1 MKKTK
6 EFKGM
11 YALLVAVAAMIGV
24 TIYGSC
30 SADEDFWGFDNEYAS
45 SENTRSEV
53 KDMSEYLTL
62 STYDSKEWTSKDY
75 DILTKAIGRI
85 GVSFSETKHCY
96 EFNASSGKQINI
108 SDSLYNCIIGMFEY
122 TNGIIN
128 NKTYEG
134 KARKKMMRG
143 EVLPI
148 MSPNSVPIAIH
159 NMGQSAPSYAM
170 AVDTCNYYCP
180 NWQSQGGVNSN
191 LVGPI
196 IRKFV
201 PVCSYLPSQL
211 LMYTNQTYMDYCVA
225 LIRINGNRDYAVNV
239 TFCNPDVNNPNR
251 RVIYYNDY
259 CSGQYANS
267 IYSTELTSIYPFQ

>member
-1 MKKTK
+1 MKRLNK
-6 EFKGM
+6 FKGM
-11 YALLVAVAAMIGV
+11 YALLVVVAAVIGI

-30 SADEDFWGFDNEYAS
+30 SADGDFWGFDEECALT
-45 SENTRSEV
+45 ENTRAEK

-62 STYDSKEWTSKDY
+62 STYNSKEWSSKDY

-108 SDSLYNCIIGMFEY
+108 SDSLYNRIIGMFEY

-128 NKTYEG
+128 SKTYEG

-143 EVLPI
+143 EGSIVY
-148 MSPNSVPIAIH
+148 SNCVPMAISH
-159 NMGQSAPSYAM
+159 MGQGAPTYAT
-170 AVDTCNYYCP
+170 AVDTCNHYCH

-201 PVCSYLPSQL
+201 LVHSYLPTQL
-211 LMYTNQTYMDYCVA
+211 LTYTNPTFMNYCVA
-225 LIRINGNRDYAVNV
+225 LIYQNGVIDHAVNV
-239 TFCNPDVNNPNR
+239 TYCNPDVNNPNK
-251 RVIYYNDY
+251 RVIYYDDY
-259 CSGQYANS
+259 CSGETGKS
-267 IYSTELTSIYPFQ
+267 VYSTELTSIYPFQ